1 MTGRT
6 ELAPAVVGAPWGV
19 LGVVPGLFLRCGSE
33 LTLLTFRRSE
43 LVRGWANPRVRNLTR
58 LRGANSSR
66 TLLRRLS

>member
-6 ELAPAVVGAPWGV
+6 ELAPAVGGRWGV

-33 LTLLTFRRSE
+33 LTELTFRRSE

-58 LRGANSSR
+58 LRWANSPR
-66 TLLRRLS
+66 TLPGRIL